1 MSLKHAIASLA
12 IVLLSAGLVLVAGRW
27 LPLIRGAENA
37 TYDVRMARLGAAM
50 PQSEHIVLVTVTEST
65 LAQFP
70 YRAPLDRAFLADLLE
85 HLGAVG
91 VGAIGLD
98 ILLDQPTEPAKDA
111 RLAKVLAA
119 SPVPII
125 AITGD
130 QRDGLTAAQQSYID
144 TALGALTAAFAS
156 LPGDVSDGGVRRH
169 DPVRIGPD
177 GPQRSLAA
185 ALAAIVGVDPPETSF
200 HLGYRGRPDASTP
213 PFATYPAE
221 AASLLPDDWLA
232 GKLVLIGADLP
243 HADRIRTPFS
253 IAGASDMAGVEAHA
267 HALDHMLEGRAAPR
281 LGVRGIVV
289 LLLAAALAG
298 VVVVS
303 LAMPLWAMLLLGAA
317 LLAGYWVSAFAG
329 YAAGWP
335 LLPVIQPS
343 LGFLLA
349 AGLGSAV
356 LTRRERARRR
366 FLRQAFAHYVSPAVV
381 DRLAADPSK
390 LALGGE
396 RREMTFLFTDISGF
410 TRLTEA
416 LDPPVMVSLL
426 NAYLDGMCR
435 IVLESG
441 GTVDKLVGDA
451 VHAFFGAPDDQ
462 ADHAARAVACALKLD
477 AHAARFAAEQQAAGI
492 AFGGTRIG
500 VTTGPAIVGNFGG
513 TVFDYTAHGDVVN
526 TAARLEAANAALGT
540 RICVAEAT
548 TRQCPDTLFRP
559 IGVLGLRGKARSV
572 AVFEPLAGSSA
583 PAIDAY
589 ITAYGLLKA
598 RDTAARDAFQALAAA
613 WPDDRL
619 VARHLERLEAG
630 ETGVEMTIE
639 TK

>member
-1 MSLKHAIASLA
+1 MSLKHVFASLA
-12 IVLLSAGLVLVAGRW
+12 IVLLSAALVLAAGRW
-27 LPLIRGAENA
+27 LPLVRGAENA
-37 TYDVRMARLGAAM
+37 TYDARVARLGVAM

-70 YRAPLDRAFLADLLE
+70 YRSPLDRAFLADLIE

-91 VGAIGLD
+91 VRAIGLD

-111 RLAKVLAA
+111 RLAKALAA
-119 SPVPII
+119 SPVPIV

-130 QRDGLTAAQQSYID
+130 RRDGLTAAQQSYLD
-144 TALGALTAAFAS
+144 ATLGTVITAFAS
-156 LPGDVSDGGVRRH
+156 LPGDVSDGAVRRH
-169 DPVRIGPD
+169 DPSRSGAD

-185 ALAAIVGVDPPETSF
+185 ALAAIAGVNPPKTSF
-200 HLGYRGRPDASTP
+200 RLSYRGRPDAFTP
-213 PFATYPAE
+213 PFAIYPAQ
-221 AASLLPDDWLA
+221 AAALLPAEWLA

-253 IAGASDMAGVEAHA
+253 IGGAPDMAGVEAHA
-267 HALDHMLEGRAAPR
+267 HALDHMIEGRTEPR
-281 LGVRGIVV
+281 LSERGIVA

-298 VVVVS
+298 VIVVS
-303 LAMPLWAMLLLGAA
+303 LAVPLWATLLLGAA
-317 LLAGYWVSAFAG
+317 VLAGYWVGAFAG

-335 LLPVIQPS
+335 LVPVVQPS

-381 DRLAADPSK
+381 DRLAADPSR

-462 ADHAARAVACALKLD
+462 TDHAARAVACALKLD
-477 AHAARFAAEQQAAGI
+477 SHAALFSAEQQAAGI

-526 TAARLEAANAALGT
+526 TAARLEAANASLGT

-548 TRQCPDTLFRP
+548 TKQCPDAIFRP
-559 IGVLGLRGKARSV
+559 IGVLGLRGKMRAV
-572 AVFEPLAGSSA
+572 AVFEPLAEYSA
-583 PAIDAY
+583 PALEAY
-589 ITAYGLLKA
+589 RAAYGLLEA
-598 RDTAARDAFQALAAA
+598 RDGGARVAFQALAAE

-630 ETGVEMTIE
+630 EAGVEMTIE
-639 TK
+639 SK